1 MGYLFMRMMSWE
13 LGHFITHLFGI
24 SFGNSW
30 KLAIRPLVFPMVQ
43 ILSDSIF
50 IRDVTSRIFS
60 SFELFEFWTFRASSE
75 PSLGSILIFELRASF
90 EPKYELQL
98 LSSEMLPCESK
109 VDPSNKSCLELL
121 V

>member
-1 MGYLFMRMMSWE
+1 MNVMPMDNVIVVLDTLEVLVRNVRM
-13 LGHFITHLFGI
+13 IT
-24 SFGNSW
+24 
-30 KLAIRPLVFPMVQ
+30 
-43 ILSDSIF
+43 
-50 IRDVTSRIFS
+50 RDVTSRIFS

-98 LSSEMLPCESK
+98 LSSEMFPCESK
-109 VDPSNKSCLELL
+109 VDPSSKSCLELL

>member
-1 MGYLFMRMMSWE
+1 MFNG
-13 LGHFITHLFGI
+13 
-24 SFGNSW
+24 SFGRNTELKS
-30 KLAIRPLVFPMVQ
+30 KYITVDVAYE
-43 ILSDSIF
+43 IF

-98 LSSEMLPCESK
+98 LSSEMFPCESK
-109 VDPSNKSCLELL
+109 VDPSSKSCLELL

>member
-1 MGYLFMRMMSWE
+1 MSAHR
-13 LGHFITHLFGI
+13 LHI
-24 SFGNSW
+24 NS
-30 KLAIRPLVFPMVQ
+30 
-43 ILSDSIF
+43 
-50 IRDVTSRIFS
+50 RDVTSRIFS

-98 LSSEMLPCESK
+98 LSSEMFPCESK
-109 VDPSNKSCLELL
+109 VDPSSKSCLELL